1 MTLLLIVNMKRLNQN
16 TKVLVIAEQEESKK
30 INLYQHG
37 VNQIV
42 LMPLS
47 PKDITDKMFLIVS
60 NRNLLENSTNDLV

>member
-1 MTLLLIVNMKRLNQN
+1 MQNRKNQ
-16 TKVLVIAEQEESKK
+16 KK

-47 PKDITDKMFLIVS
+47 PKDITDKMLLIVS
-60 NRNLLENSTNDLV
+60 NRNLLENSTNDLVW